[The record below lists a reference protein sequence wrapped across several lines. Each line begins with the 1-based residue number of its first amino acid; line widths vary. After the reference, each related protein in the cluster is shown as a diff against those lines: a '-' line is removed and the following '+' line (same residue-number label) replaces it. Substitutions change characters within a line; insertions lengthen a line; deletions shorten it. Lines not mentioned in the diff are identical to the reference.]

1 MTRCSKAA
9 ESDGNEKSS
18 KFFENAQELLKKKHV
33 TILQI
38 VDTNTHGVK
47 GPCVN
52 GMPFFALMKA
62 TGQSRK
68 SNTSTGSYGI
78 GKFAP
83 FTVSELRTVFVSTV
97 WQNEHDEWQHYVQ
110 GKSVLTSHEDDNGD
124 VRRGTGFWGVR
135 KGCMPVETLTADI
148 PKWLRR
154 TKANGK
160 IDGYAGT
167 ALSILGFDATKG
179 WENVLT
185 VNILMNFFG
194 AIKSGELEVTIE
206 NGHEINATTL
216 ESLLGDVALAKVA
229 DEQEGETGRFQTVL
243 SYLKALDAGD
253 GVAVEST
260 ENSNLGECQVRILVG
275 ENLPKKSGC
284 VTKWNVDH
292 GKYATIEEV
301 R

>member
-1 MTRCSKAA
+1 LIDIGFEFPVDPSGQWDGFNDSAIEHFSGNPFQHLGREVPQNTLDAKEVRPARINVSIKRIAPSEIPDLKGFSDTLKRCSKAA

-18 KFFENAQELLKKKHV
+18 KFFEHAQELLNKKYV

-38 VDTNTHGVK
+38 VDSNTYGVK

-52 GMPFFALMKA
+52 GKPFFAMMKA

-97 WQNEHDEWQHYVQ
+97 WQNDQDEWLHYVQ

-167 ALSILGFDATKG
+167 TLSILGFDPTKG
-179 WENVLT
+179 WE
-185 VNILMNFFG
+185 
-194 AIKSGELEVTIE
+194 
-206 NGHEINATTL
+206 
-216 ESLLGDVALAKVA
+216 
-229 DEQEGETGRFQTVL
+229 
-243 SYLKALDAGD
+243 D
-253 GVAVEST
+253 GNYPPL
-260 ENSNLGECQVRILVG
+260 NS
-275 ENLPKKSGC
+275 
-284 VTKWNVDH
+284 
-292 GKYATIEEV
+292 
-301 R
+301 